1 MKFQEVK
8 PSKGLEHVV
17 AHYWKF
23 EVDEQASSGQVVEHE
38 TLPESSLSVV
48 FINQP
53 YFTGIRLQGPHQVKF
68 NLSIPPGSIFVGIKF
83 QPWLNIESICADK
96 RALLNQTCLAPSFLG
111 EEIFPEIDPHDL
123 HIGFA
128 DFDLLELGLRRLM
141 ANTTIAQDQ
150 MVRFLCLSLRMQDKV
165 SIRELVKD
173 VPLSLRPIQ
182 KRFKAVTG
190 ISMSEYR
197 NIERVR
203 NTFIAI
209 HANQGHSIDYIYENG
224 YYDHAH
230 FINDF
235 KKYMDRP
242 LSDFL
247 KYIDGIELEEHKIDA
262 FLQ

>member
-8 PSKGLEHVV
+8 PSKELEQLVV
-17 AHYWKF
+17 HYWKF
-23 EVDEQASSGQVVEHE
+23 EVDNRVPPGQMVEHE

-48 FINQP
+48 FINHP
-53 YFTGIRLQGPHQVKF
+53 GFTGIRLQGPHQAKF
-68 NLSIPPGSIFVGIKF
+68 KIDIPPESIFIGIKF
-83 QPWLNIESICADK
+83 QPWIQIDSICADK
-96 RALLNQTCLAPSFLG
+96 QELLNLTSPAPSFLG
-111 EEIFPEIDPHDL
+111 EEIFPEIDPHSL
-123 HIGFA
+123 QIGFS
-128 DFDLLELGLRRLM
+128 DFELLEVGLRRLL
-141 ANTTIAQDQ
+141 AGVSITLDP
-150 MVRFLCLSLRMQDKV
+150 MVKYLCLSMRMQDKV

-203 NTFIAI
+203 NTFISI
-209 HANQGHSIDYIYENG
+209 QANQGHPIDYIYENG